1 VGGGLQESVAFLSIR
16 GLKLKNQI
24 SQSEQNLM
32 SSQYSSETIRESME
46 LNVLNAY
53 LSVMENLFLGQE
65 RTKRFGLLDDS
76 SMAKRTREL
85 MQTLQLEVDPGT
97 ISSRNG
103 ERRSSTPV
111 SAAN

>member
-1 VGGGLQESVAFLSIR
+1 VGGVLRESVAFLSIR

-46 LNVLNAY
+46 LKVLNAY

-65 RTKRFGLLDDS
+65 CTKRFGLLDDS
-76 SMAKRTREL
+76 AMAKRTREL

-103 ERRSSTPV
+103 ERKSSAPV